1 MAHCFNMK
9 SVRTLGYGLIKVF
22 KAINDHV
29 YVNADGLIMLNQ
41 LIQEYPV
48 LLVPSH
54 RSYIDFLILSILCF
68 NYDLPLPAIVAAQDF
83 MGMAVVGSML
93 RNSGA
98 FYIRRAFRA
107 DELYWAIFTEY
118 VQTQLCNGDHP
129 IEFFVEGTRSRTQKS
144 YTPKLGNAFTDD
156 CVNTRGAA
164 LCLYSFALFHRGF
177 RRLSGGLL

>member
-1 MAHCFNMK
+1 MIFAQICNETKRAPGEVWKEAKAILTEMAHKFNYQ

-22 KAINDHV
+22 KQLHDHI
-29 YVNADGLIMLNQ
+29 YVNIQGLTQLNE

-54 RSYIDFLILSILCF
+54 RSYFDFLIMSIMCF

-83 MGMAVVGSML
+83 KDMFLIGSML

-98 FYIRRAFRA
+98 FYIKRTFRS
-107 DELYWAIFTEY
+107 DQLYWSIFTEY
-118 VQTQLCNGDHP
+118 VQTQLRNGDHP

-144 YTPKLGNAFTDD
+144 YAPKLG
-156 CVNTRGAA
+156 
-164 LCLYSFALFHRGF
+164 
-177 RRLSGGLL
+177 